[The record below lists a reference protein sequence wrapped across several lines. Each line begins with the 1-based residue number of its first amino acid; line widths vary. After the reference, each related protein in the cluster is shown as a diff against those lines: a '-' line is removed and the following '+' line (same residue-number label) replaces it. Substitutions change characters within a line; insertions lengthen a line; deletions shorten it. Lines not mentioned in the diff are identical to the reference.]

1 MSFAEPI
8 WARGHVAARR
18 GRTHDR
24 FRTAANFAEPPL
36 TFAGRSLIAFR
47 LSTTFCLLEVVW
59 IHSLVNARK
68 SRNFPGGEDTT
79 VR

>member
-1 MSFAEPI
+1 VLRRKLP
-8 WARGHVAARR
+8 RGKVLAF
-18 GRTHDR
+18 
-24 FRTAANFAEPPL
+24 FRVLALATVGIEAGAGER
-36 TFAGRSLIAFR
+36 GRSLIASR

-68 SRNFPGGEDTT
+68 SRNFPGGEDIT